1 MATGKYP
8 RQPFADEG
16 LPQDW
21 GEPEE
26 MPEVNDY
33 LGPAPWAFGNW
44 RFVVVELTADER
56 VMLTKLAR
64 EQRRDT
70 DAMAAALIRQGLR
83 KKGPG
88 SRGQGPGEERSSL
101 EPGTW
106 PLEPASAVGGRPS
119 AVVPY
124 EYLLLDSAG
133 RILEG
138 TGTNFWAVR
147 DGVMYTAGEG
157 VLEGITREILL
168 QLIAGLGIPLRLEA
182 VGAADVATLD
192 EAALSGSS
200 RALLPVVSIA
210 GQTVGDGRPGPI
222 VGRVLAAY
230 NAFVAENVR
239 TAM

>member
-88 SRGQGPGEERSSL
+88 AGEEGARGRGRRRGSGGAGEQGRSLFPGNL
-101 EPGTW
+101 EPGTC
-106 PLEPASAVGGRPS
+106 
-119 AVVPY
+119 
-124 EYLLLDSAG
+124 
-133 RILEG
+133 
-138 TGTNFWAVR
+138 
-147 DGVMYTAGEG
+147 
-157 VLEGITREILL
+157 
-168 QLIAGLGIPLRLEA
+168 
-182 VGAADVATLD
+182 
-192 EAALSGSS
+192 
-200 RALLPVVSIA
+200 
-210 GQTVGDGRPGPI
+210 
-222 VGRVLAAY
+222 
-230 NAFVAENVR
+230 
-239 TAM
+239 

>member
-1 MATGKYP
+1 MAVG
-8 RQPFADEG
+8 FAG
-16 LPQDW
+16 
-21 GEPEE
+21 G
-26 MPEVNDY
+26 
-33 LGPAPWAFGNW
+33 
-44 RFVVVELTADER
+44 
-56 VMLTKLAR
+56 LAR
-64 EQRRDT
+64 EQPLAKTADFAARRPAT
-70 DAMAAALIRQGLR
+70 AGLAAL
-83 KKGPG
+83 
-88 SRGQGPGEERSSL
+88 ER
-101 EPGTW
+101 
-106 PLEPASAVGGRPS
+106 PLERPPTADGRPLPEQPSATDPLAAVGGRPS

>member
-88 SRGQGPGEERSSL
+88 SRGQGPGEERSAL

-106 PLEPASAVGGRPS
+106 NLEPQLPERRSQRASPPS
-119 AVVPY
+119 ASPSY
-124 EYLLLDSAG
+124 
-133 RILEG
+133 R
-138 TGTNFWAVR
+138 R
-147 DGVMYTAGEG
+147 PR
-157 VLEGITREILL
+157 RERWPRSRR
-168 QLIAGLGIPLRLEA
+168 GCPL
-182 VGAADVATLD
+182 
-192 EAALSGSS
+192 
-200 RALLPVVSIA
+200 
-210 GQTVGDGRPGPI
+210 
-222 VGRVLAAY
+222 
-230 NAFVAENVR
+230 
-239 TAM
+239 

>member
-1 MATGKYP
+1 M
-8 RQPFADEG
+8 
-16 LPQDW
+16 
-21 GEPEE
+21 
-26 MPEVNDY
+26 
-33 LGPAPWAFGNW
+33 
-44 RFVVVELTADER
+44 
-56 VMLTKLAR
+56 
-64 EQRRDT
+64 
-70 DAMAAALIRQGLR
+70 
-83 KKGPG
+83 
-88 SRGQGPGEERSSL
+88 
-101 EPGTW
+101 
-106 PLEPASAVGGRPS
+106 
-119 AVVPY
+119 
-124 EYLLLDSAG
+124 LDSAG